1 MAEMHSFFAPC
12 ARGVDRFLADELRAM
27 RIRGVRP
34 QRTGVSF
41 TGTAA
46 DAYRVLMWS
55 RLAARVLMHIA
66 QVDATS
72 DKSFY
77 EGVRKIAWEDHF
89 GPTTTFAVYTTGTN
103 DALRNSTYT
112 NVRTKDAVVD
122 RLRDVRGSRPNVDAK
137 TPDLSINVVVWQE
150 RAKISLDLTGD
161 ALHQRGYRTPGIQTV
176 APLKETLAASILA
189 VAGWGEIAKQ
199 GGAFVD
205 PMVGSGTLAIEAA
218 MVAADY
224 APGLLHRR
232 WGFTNWPAHDARS
245 WDRIQAEAVERR
257 DAGLAK
263 MKNPIVASD
272 TDLEALKIAH
282 QSIRR
287 AGLTDKIDLF
297 HADMR
302 RWAPAESIATK
313 LDAAHFGLIAINPP
327 YGERLGTGEAS
338 EDLCAA
344 IGTFARTNFMGYRLA
359 VIHPSPDKVA
369 EGVGV
374 RATSVHELYNG
385 PIAAPVSVFTVQVPR
400 PSTRPGDRSGSGP
413 SKRPSARPS
422 SGQNPRGGTNGSKR

>member
-1 MAEMHSFFAPC
+1 MPEMHSFFAPC
-12 ARGVDRFLADELRAM
+12 ARGVDRYLADELRAM

-66 QVDATS
+66 QVDAHS
-72 DKSFY
+72 DKAFY
-77 EGVRKIAWEDHF
+77 EGVKKIAWEDHF
-89 GPTTTFAVYTTGTN
+89 GEDTTFAVYTTGTN
-103 DALRNSTYT
+103 EALRNSTYT

-122 RLRDVRGSRPNVDAK
+122 RLRDVRGSRPNVNAK

-161 ALHQRGYRTPGIQTV
+161 ALHQRGYRTPGVQTV

-189 VAGWGEIAKQ
+189 VAGWGEIAKR
-199 GGAFVD
+199 GGAFID

-232 WGFTNWPAHDARS
+232 WGFTNWPAHDARA
-245 WDRIQAEAVERR
+245 WERIHGEAVERR
-257 DAGLAK
+257 DKGLAT
-263 MKNPIVASD
+263 MRNPIIASD
-272 TDLEALKIAH
+272 NDLTALQIAH
-282 QSIRR
+282 KSIRR
-287 AGLTDKIDLF
+287 AGLSDKIDLF

-302 RWAPAESIATK
+302 RWAPAEAVAAKIAG
-313 LDAAHFGLIAINPP
+313 AEPGLIAINPP
-327 YGERLGTGEAS
+327 YGERIGSADSS
-338 EDLCAA
+338 EDLCCA
-344 IGTFARTNFMGYRLA
+344 IGGFARENFPGYQLA
-359 VIHPSPDKVA
+359 VIHPTPSKVA
-369 EGVGV
+369 EGVGL
-374 RATSVHELYNG
+374 RATGVFELYNG
-385 PIAAPVSVFTVQVPR
+385 PIAAPVSVFSLPTAQAQAAGRAGGSSNGKRR
-400 PSTRPGDRSGSGP
+400 P
-413 SKRPSARPS
+413 
-422 SGQNPRGGTNGSKR
+422 

>member
-1 MAEMHSFFAPC
+1 MPEMHSFFAPC

-66 QVDATS
+66 QVDAHT
-72 DKSFY
+72 DQAFY

-89 GPTTTFAVYTTGTN
+89 GPNTTFAVYTTGTN
-103 DALRNSTYT
+103 EALRNSTYT

-137 TPDLSINVVVWQE
+137 APDLSINVVVWQE

-161 ALHQRGYRTPGIQTV
+161 ALHQRGYRTPGVQTV

-189 VAGWGEIAKQ
+189 VAGWSDIAKQ
-199 GGAFVD
+199 GGAFID

-218 MVAADY
+218 MIAADY

-232 WGFTNWPAHDARS
+232 WGFLNWPAHDARS
-245 WDRIQAEAVERR
+245 WERIQAEAIERR

-263 MKNPIVASD
+263 MKSPIIASD
-272 TDLEALKIAH
+272 SDLTALQIAH
-282 QSIRR
+282 KSIRR
-287 AGLTDKIDLF
+287 AGLSDKIDLF

-302 RWAPAESIATK
+302 QWKPSEAVATK
-313 LDAAHFGLIAINPP
+313 LLAAPTGLIAINPP
-327 YGERLGTGEAS
+327 YGERIGTGES
-338 EDLCAA
+338 SQDLCVA
-344 IGTFARTNFMGYRLA
+344 IGEFAQAHFKGYRLA
-359 VIHPSPDKVA
+359 VIHPSPAKVA
-369 EGVGV
+369 EGTGL
-374 RATSVHELYNG
+374 RATTVHELFNG
-385 PIAAPVSVFTVQVPR
+385 PIAAPVSVFTVQEPR
-400 PSTRPGDRSGSGP
+400 QASQRPPRQSTNQGQRPNS
-413 SKRPSARPS
+413 
-422 SGQNPRGGTNGSKR
+422 RGGNSGRK